1 MALEVLRSPK
11 VFHAR
16 RYQDLIAAA
25 APVFDRVDLAAVF
38 HRPRRA
44 VLKAQR
50 TGTVL
55 LQRIVDLLRY
65 NTHTIDRLK
74 KIILLTNKHTK
85 K

>member
-1 MALEVLRSPK
+1 MALEVLRSLK

-16 RYQDLIAAA
+16 RYQDLIAAT

-50 TGTVL
+50 TLCMPFYLVYILPCVL
-55 LQRIVDLLRY
+55 WAQ
-65 NTHTIDRLK
+65 
-74 KIILLTNKHTK
+74 
-85 K
+85 